1 MTKEV
6 KTNIIEY
13 LTQSIAT
20 FNQLVNYFKNAA
32 NHTNQEIC
40 SQRASEL
47 ATVIKYISVSDD
59 VVNGDLVTNNNTT
72 INYFL
77 CDPKDYPQPNINGD
91 VKIYNFTKEKKKN

>member
-1 MTKEV
+1 MTKED
-6 KTNIIEY
+6 KTKVIEY
-13 LTQSIAT
+13 LTQSVAT
-20 FNQLVNYFKNAA
+20 FNQLVNYFQN
-32 NHTNQEIC
+32 TNDTNKEIC
-40 SQRASEL
+40 NHRASEL